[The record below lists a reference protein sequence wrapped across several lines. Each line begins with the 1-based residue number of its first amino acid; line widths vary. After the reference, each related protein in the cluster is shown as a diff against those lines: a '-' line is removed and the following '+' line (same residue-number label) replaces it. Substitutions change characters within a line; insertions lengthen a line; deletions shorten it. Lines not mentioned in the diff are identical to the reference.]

1 MPAGNLIFLSEEWGA
16 QAETL
21 SNTAVRG
28 IGIQSPAL
36 HFSLTQGTDGAL
48 VHMKGVTMRFR
59 LSIILT
65 ITLFALSMGV
75 FYESEA
81 KTIEAGDATVS
92 WKGTGVIEDLE
103 NGDKVFSGTL
113 TGIILM

>member
-1 MPAGNLIFLSEEWGA
+1 
-16 QAETL
+16 
-21 SNTAVRG
+21 
-28 IGIQSPAL
+28 
-36 HFSLTQGTDGAL
+36 
-48 VHMKGVTMRFR
+48 MRFR